1 MKHPSRFLRNTLLL
15 FITLIICSSL
25 LIRPATADITINVF
39 YTQLAPYGTWFNHP
53 TYGRVWQPN
62 GVSRNWRPYTEGL
75 WIYTDDYGW
84 YWEADQEWGWAPFH
98 YGRWAFDSF
107 RGWLWIP
114 GKVWAPA
121 WVSWQYGQGYSAWA
135 PLPPEIYWQPR
146 IGLSFSYSSINL
158 IPVDHWVVM
167 PDRHFGHGHVRK
179 NILPVYQNNNYV
191 NNIHNHVTYVTADND
206 RIVNRGVPKAHL
218 EKELGSPIR
227 PVPIKHVDNIPQSGV
242 EKSRNEIRIVRPS
255 LEPTTPADENH
266 ERDLAAKIVE
276 DKKQQRGFGSSYPGN
291 SPVLVEQPK
300 SVVNQPHKDVPIV
313 SVPREQIATP
323 PAAKEPQLTG
333 ASTVP
338 ANTPGFA
345 DQPKAEAAQLK
356 PNTPSAPAPNEQK
369 ISLPAVEQA
378 NTQPSVSTTLKEAP
392 QTAEQLPVIVQPTE
406 LVPGNSQLIQKGRHQ
421 IDVIQ
426 SQQLEQQRPL
436 EQQQQIELQR
446 QEQQRQT
453 ELQQQQAQ
461 QQVEQRRQLEQQQQV
476 ELQRQEQQRQVGLQR
491 QEQQRQAELQQQ
503 QQQQQ
508 QQAQQQMEQQRQ
520 IQQQQQAEM
529 QRQAE
534 IQQQERLR
542 EQTIREA
549 QQQMN
554 QKPAAQ

>member
-1 MKHPSRFLRNTLLL
+1 
-15 FITLIICSSL
+15 
-25 LIRPATADITINVF
+25 
-39 YTQLAPYGTWFNHP
+39 
-53 TYGRVWQPN
+53 
-62 GVSRNWRPYTEGL
+62 
-75 WIYTDDYGW
+75 
-84 YWEADQEWGWAPFH
+84 
-98 YGRWAFDSF
+98 
-107 RGWLWIP
+107 
-114 GKVWAPA
+114 
-121 WVSWQYGQGYSAWA
+121 
-135 PLPPEIYWQPR
+135 
-146 IGLSFSYSSINL
+146 
-158 IPVDHWVVM
+158 
-167 PDRHFGHGHVRK
+167 
-179 NILPVYQNNNYV
+179 
-191 NNIHNHVTYVTADND
+191 
-206 RIVNRGVPKAHL
+206 
-218 EKELGSPIR
+218 
-227 PVPIKHVDNIPQSGV
+227 
-242 EKSRNEIRIVRPS
+242 
-255 LEPTTPADENH
+255 
-266 ERDLAAKIVE
+266 
-276 DKKQQRGFGSSYPGN
+276 
-291 SPVLVEQPK
+291 
-300 SVVNQPHKDVPIV
+300 V

-508 QQAQQQMEQQRQ
+508 AQQQMEQQRQ